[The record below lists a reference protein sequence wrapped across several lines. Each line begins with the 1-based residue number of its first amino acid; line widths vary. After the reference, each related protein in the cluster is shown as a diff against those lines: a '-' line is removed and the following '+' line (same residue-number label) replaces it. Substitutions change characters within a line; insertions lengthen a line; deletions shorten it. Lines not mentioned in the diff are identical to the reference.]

1 MKQTPTPTATF
12 QHRIPV
18 RWRDLDTFNHVN
30 NANYLSYLEEAR
42 LQWLRG
48 FATDWDKVTA
58 APVMASVQLN
68 YRTPI
73 NWPGEVLVTQSIERL
88 GNTSLTLANR
98 IESIDGSTLY
108 CDGQVVLVWIDRA
121 SGKPVPL
128 PHALRA
134 VIGSDGSA

>member
-1 MKQTPTPTATF
+1 MLSLITRQRPSSEPA
-12 QHRIPV
+12 PAGL
-18 RWRDLDTFNHVN
+18 LDK
-30 NANYLSYLEEAR
+30 